1 MSSDKTD
8 LTFLQIAERLAAADL
23 PDPSDVDAVV
33 GIARGGVVPAALVA
47 YELKRPLRR
56 MQLSF
61 RDDLNRPQHDTP
73 ATVGDVPDVAGQR
86 VLLVDDVSVTGATLK
101 QAAALLNAQTVTTMA
116 FKGKPGAADM
126 VLFPDMPKC
135 VRWPWFEDVAPTVT
149 QQAHA
154 PQALIVAGVSGSG
167 KSTVGRML
175 AERLGWR
182 YVEADDHHPPANVA
196 KMRRG
201 EPLTDEDRAPWLD
214 ALKQELHRSLDA
226 GQGIVLSSSALK
238 ARYRHHLTEGRDGI
252 QIVLLHGSAQLIA
265 DRLNART
272 GHFFDPKLLQN
283 QLDTLELPGP
293 EENLTVVD
301 IEPTPEA
308 ITENVLTACH
318 LNPAAR
324 AKSASAKETHL

>member
-1 MSSDKTD
+1 MSVSKTD
-8 LTFLQIAERLAAADL
+8 LTFLQIADRLAAADL
-23 PDPSDVDAVV
+23 PDPGEVDAVV

-56 MQLSF
+56 LQLSF

-73 ATVGDVPDVAGQR
+73 ATVGDVPDVTGQR
-86 VLLVDDVSVTGATLK
+86 VLLVDDVSVSGATLK
-101 QAAALLNAQTVTTMA
+101 QAASLLNAASVITMA
-116 FKGKPGAADM
+116 FKGSPDAADI
-126 VLFPDMPKC
+126 VLFPDVPQC
-135 VRWPWFEDVAPTVT
+135 VRWPWFDDVAPPVRTPG
-149 QQAHA
+149 A

-182 YVEADDHHPPANVA
+182 YVEADDHHPPENVA

-201 EPLTDEDRAPWLD
+201 EPLTDEDRIPWLD
-214 ALKQELHRSLDA
+214 SLKQELGRSLDA

-238 ARYRHHLTEGRDGI
+238 ARYRTHLTEGRDGI

-272 GHFFDPKLLQN
+272 GHFFDPNLLQN
-283 QLDTLELPGP
+283 QLETLELPNP
-293 EENLTVVD
+293 NEDLIVVD
-301 IEPTPEA
+301 IAPSPEA
-308 ITENVLTACH
+308 VTDHVLNACD
-318 LNPAAR
+318 LTPASQTSTR
-324 AKSASAKETHL
+324 